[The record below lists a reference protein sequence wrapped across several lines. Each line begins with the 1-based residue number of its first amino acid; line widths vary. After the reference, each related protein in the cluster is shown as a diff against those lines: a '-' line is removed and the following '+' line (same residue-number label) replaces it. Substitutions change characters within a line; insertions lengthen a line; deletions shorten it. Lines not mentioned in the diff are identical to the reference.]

1 MRNKE
6 IGIHIGESK
15 KVQRIAFLFFM
26 SDLMTSYAQVED
38 PKDIDPWIYE
48 HISNAIGEKGITSM
62 IYTMVNLGADKKEV
76 FGNLVNIRDNLIRG
90 NRIDVYFKIK

>member
-15 KVQRIAFLFFM
+15 KIQHTFLLFM
-26 SDLMTSYAQVED
+26 SELMTSYMQIED

-48 HISNAIGEKGITSM
+48 HISNSIGEKGIASM

-76 FGNLVNIRDNLIRG
+76 FNNLRIIRDNLIQGRI
-90 NRIDVYFKIK
+90 IDVYFTIK